1 MCDWWDVQFDL
12 VVVCVEMF
20 VLQLMKWIGCLE
32 EVVMMVVFLVFDEV
46 LFINVVC
53 IIVDGGCVVL
63 YYD

>member
-1 MCDWWDVQFDL
+1 
-12 VVVCVEMF
+12 
-20 VLQLMKWIGCLE
+20 MKWIGCLE